1 MLAALLLL
9 AAAPAPSVH
18 AARVP
23 SPGQVRLAISARAS
37 GMRIWVSDE
46 RCSPMTVPR
55 RERARVIA
63 AARCSFR
70 YSASVTVDQATAPAG
85 PARWRR
91 QHAFFYLTG
100 SPCGGD
106 GEGSDLTCYSW
117 AVDRELSVS
126 GAEAL

>member
-1 MLAALLLL
+1 MLAALLLLL

-18 AARVP
+18 SARVP
-23 SPGQVRLAISARAS
+23 TLNQVQTAIAARGPGTRFR
-37 GMRIWVSDE
+37 VSDE
-46 RCSPMTVPR
+46 RCSPMSVPR
-55 RERARVIA
+55 RERPRALA

-70 YSASVTVDQATAPAG
+70 YGAAAVDPPAG

-106 GEGSDLTCYSW
+106 GRGGDLTCYSW
-117 AVDRELSVS
+117 TVDRELIVS
-126 GAEAL
+126 GAETP